1 MAINL
6 EKRLTEINKGLQT
19 KFTLAD
25 EESLDIQRISTG
37 LPNLDV
43 MLGGGLPRKSSTI
56 IYGQESS
63 GKTFIALKAIAHAQS
78 EGLEC
83 GFVDAEFSYDP
94 VWAEKVGIQKKK
106 LYIIQPETGEQAL
119 DATLALC
126 KAGIDLVVV
135 DSIAALLPTKE
146 MEGTMEDNT
155 IGQQARLLNQ
165 FFRKHGPV
173 NFKTALVM
181 INQVRAGIG
190 GYYTSDALPAGKG
203 QQFFSRII
211 VQCRRGKPIQ
221 EKGNSF
227 PLGFMMELKTKKNKT
242 APPLGECSLPF
253 YYSGEIEMSTLLFQ
267 LGVDFG
273 FIERS
278 GAYYNYDGIR
288 ELGRENFIKTLKEEN
303 KMDKLSK
310 DLEKA
315 EVANG

>member
-37 LPNLDV
+37 LPSLDV

-181 INQVRAGIG
+181 INQVPVVTIP
-190 GYYTSDALPAGKG
+190 LMHC
-203 QQFFSRII
+203 QQERVSSFSL
-211 VQCRRGKPIQ
+211 VSLFNVEEVNQ
-221 EKGNSF
+221 F
-227 PLGFMMELKTKKNKT
+227 KKKV
-242 APPLGECSLPF
+242 
-253 YYSGEIEMSTLLFQ
+253 TLFL
-267 LGVDFG
+267 LV
-273 FIERS
+273 S
-278 GAYYNYDGIR
+278 
-288 ELGRENFIKTLKEEN
+288 
-303 KMDKLSK
+303 
-310 DLEKA
+310 
-315 EVANG
+315 